1 MWDSLRNNNGHNQPA
16 PPWGIHP
23 IEALKDG
30 HLHAAL
36 DDAGGDG
43 ITGEAGGVVD
53 ISFLFQQDQQ
63 PFAYDLVII
72 LLPGL

>member
-1 MWDSLRNNNGHNQPA
+1 
-16 PPWGIHP
+16 
-23 IEALKDG
+23 
-30 HLHAAL
+30 
-36 DDAGGDG
+36 
-43 ITGEAGGVVD
+43 VD